1 MKSEKKS
8 LPEAE
13 RPFPPELVEW
23 AVAQYTR
30 PKMLQVEISRRFF
43 WLVKNNPGKLKL
55 RVEDE
60 HGKVVMDECPHRRR
74 MPGEDE
80 LGTAGYETF
89 AVLRKD

>member
-23 AVAQYTR
+23 AVAQYSR
-30 PKMLQVEISRRFF
+30 PKMLQVEVSRRFF

-55 RVEDE
+55 R
-60 HGKVVMDECPHRRR
+60 G
-74 MPGEDE
+74 
-80 LGTAGYETF
+80 
-89 AVLRKD
+89 